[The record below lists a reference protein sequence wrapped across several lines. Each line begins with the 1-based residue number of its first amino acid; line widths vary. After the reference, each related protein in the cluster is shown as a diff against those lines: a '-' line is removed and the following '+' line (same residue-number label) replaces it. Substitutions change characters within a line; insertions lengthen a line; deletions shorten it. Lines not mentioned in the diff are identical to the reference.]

1 MHKTLPRDNVRV
13 SYRPDKGL
21 GAHRGGSERSPSGA
35 QRTRNHKYG
44 ARCPAGVTGVKI
56 LGSFQKQ
63 LSCLV
68 CSSGLVNL
76 SPFIKDF
83 WGKKHFGS
91 LN

>member
-1 MHKTLPRDNVRV
+1 MQKTLPRDSVRV

-21 GAHRGGSERSPSGA
+21 GAHRGGSERSLGGA

-44 ARCPAGVTGVKI
+44 ARCPARVARVKI

-83 WGKKHFGS
+83 WGKKHFGGF
-91 LN
+91 N

>member
-21 GAHRGGSERSPSGA
+21 GARGGGSERSPGGGG
-35 QRTRNHKYG
+35 RTRDHKYG
-44 ARCPAGVTGVKI
+44 ARCPAGVAGVKI

-83 WGKKHFGS
+83 GGKKRFGGF
-91 LN
+91 N